1 MLLADGAGVWPRA
14 QQVLGDSVSFRDTES
29 PGAIGLVGWTRATR
43 AEVAQLDELRERHRG
58 PIVALLADLPSVRGA
73 RAVSALVEGA
83 ALAREFSRTLLP
95 TLQAVSAGQCVVPRT
110 VRELLE
116 RPPLS
121 PRERQVL
128 AMVVLD
134 FSNAEIAR
142 KLVVTEGNVKSH
154 LTSAFNKLGVSSRS
168 AAAELILDHE
178 SGLGPGIL
186 RISPEE

>member
-1 MLLADGAGVWPRA
+1 MN
-14 QQVLGDSVSFRDTES
+14 
-29 PGAIGLVGWTRATR
+29 
-43 AEVAQLDELRERHRG
+43 
-58 PIVALLADLPSVRGA
+58 
-73 RAVSALVEGA
+73 ALVEGA
-83 ALAREFSRTLLP
+83 VLAAEMDRSLLP
-95 TLQAVSAGQCVVPRT
+95 TLWAVSAGQCVVPRS
-110 VRELLE
+110 VRQLLD

-142 KLVVTEGNVKSH
+142 KLVVTESNVKSH
-154 LTSAFNKLGVSSRS
+154 LTSAFSKLGVTSRN